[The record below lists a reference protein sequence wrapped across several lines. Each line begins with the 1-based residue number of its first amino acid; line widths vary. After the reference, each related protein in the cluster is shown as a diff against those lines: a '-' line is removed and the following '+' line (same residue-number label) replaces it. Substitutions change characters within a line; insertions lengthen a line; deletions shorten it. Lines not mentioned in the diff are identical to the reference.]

1 MWITLNNIGVY
12 IVLVGARWYD
22 RIMYIRVSSRK
33 NKDNKVVKYVQLAHN
48 VRNPKSGSPQAEVI
62 HSFGRMDELDMDTLK
77 RLARSIQRFMGEEP
91 TLFDGKTP
99 ELKFHSSR
107 PMGGAWLLDGLW
119 KRIGID
125 KVLEKRLKNREFRT
139 EIERVILAM
148 VANRALAPSSKLGLE
163 EWISKKVMLPGLND
177 LDVQHCYRAMDFLL
191 ESEEEIQH
199 EVFNAVSDL
208 FNLEVDLLFFDTTS
222 TYFEMD
228 EWDDEDF
235 KMQGHSKDSR
245 PDLPQIVIGLAV
257 TRDGIPI
264 RCWSWPGNTS
274 DMTVIPEVKRDLIGW
289 KLGRV
294 ITVADR
300 GFSSEENLRILQNAG
315 GHYIVG
321 ERMTAGKPIVEKAL
335 AHPGRFR
342 SVRDNLEVKEVIIG
356 DGEARVRYVLVRN
369 PSEARRDAARREKH
383 LLKLKAELVKLK
395 ELDGSAH
402 SKAHCRLNSHIT
414 YKKYLKMDSKGNFK
428 INNQV
433 VKEMEHLDGKY
444 LIRTSDDTLSVEDI
458 ALGYKQLLEVER
470 AFRTLKTTLE
480 LRPVY
485 HRKEERIRAHVLLCW
500 LSLLLVRIAEVNT
513 LQTWPQ
519 LRSELE
525 DMHLIEYE
533 STDGK
538 VYQRT
543 EITEGQKRIL
553 FLLKIPQPAKILDIS
568 IFKRSKT

>member
-1 MWITLNNIGVY
+1 
-12 IVLVGARWYD
+12 
-22 RIMYIRVSSRK
+22 
-33 NKDNKVVKYVQLAHN
+33 
-48 VRNPKSGSPQAEVI
+48 
-62 HSFGRMDELDMDTLK
+62 
-77 RLARSIQRFMGEEP
+77 
-91 TLFDGKTP
+91 
-99 ELKFHSSR
+99 
-107 PMGGAWLLDGLW
+107 
-119 KRIGID
+119 
-125 KVLEKRLKNREFRT
+125 
-139 EIERVILAM
+139 
-148 VANRALAPSSKLGLE
+148 
-163 EWISKKVMLPGLND
+163 MLPGLND
-177 LDVQHCYRAMDFLL
+177 LDAQHCYRAMDFLL

-235 KMQGHSKDSR
+235 KLQGHSKDSR

-274 DMTVIPEVKRDLIGW
+274 DMTVIPEVKRDLTGW

-294 ITVADR
+294 VTVADR
-300 GFSSEENLRILQNAG
+300 GFSSEGNLRILQEAG

-342 SVRDNLEVKEVIIG
+342 SVRENLEVKEVIVG

-369 PSEARRDAARREKH
+369 PAEARRDAARREKH
-383 LLKLKAELVKLK
+383 LEKLKAELVKLK

-444 LIRTSDDTLSVEDI
+444 LIRTSDDTLSVEDV

-480 LRPVY
+480 LRPIY

-513 LQTWPQ
+513 KQTWPQ

-543 EITEGQKRIL
+543 ELTESQKSIL
-553 FLLKIPQPAKILDIS
+553 LLLEISQPAKILDIS
-568 IFKRSKT
+568 LFKGSKT

>member
-1 MWITLNNIGVY
+1 
-12 IVLVGARWYD
+12 
-22 RIMYIRVSSRK
+22 MYIRVSSRK
-33 NKDNKVVKYVQLAHN
+33 NKDNRVIKYVQLAHN
-48 VRNPKSGSPQAEVI
+48 VRNPKTGTPQAEVI
-62 HSFGRMDELDMDTLK
+62 HSFGRMDELDMDALK
-77 RLARSIQRFMGEEP
+77 RLARSIQRFLGQEP
-91 TLFDGKTP
+91 TLFDGQTP
-99 ELKFHSSR
+99 ELKFLSSR

-125 KVLEKRLKNREFRT
+125 KLLEKRLRNREFRT
-139 EIERVILAM
+139 EMERIILAM

-177 LDVQHCYRAMDFLL
+177 LDAQHCYRAMDFLL

-235 KMQGHSKDSR
+235 KLQGHSKDSR

-274 DMTVIPEVKRDLIGW
+274 DMTVIPEVKRDLTGW

-294 ITVADR
+294 VTVADR
-300 GFSSEENLRILQNAG
+300 GFSSEGNLRILQEAG

-342 SVRDNLEVKEVIIG
+342 SVRENLEVKEVIVG

-369 PSEARRDAARREKH
+369 PAEARRDAARREKH
-383 LLKLKAELVKLK
+383 LEKLKAELVKLK

-444 LIRTSDDTLSVEDI
+444 LIRTSDDTLSVEDV

-480 LRPVY
+480 LRPIY

-513 LQTWPQ
+513 KQTWPQ

-543 EITEGQKRIL
+543 ELTESQKSIL
-553 FLLKIPQPAKILDIS
+553 LLLEISQPAKILDIS
-568 IFKRSKT
+568 LFKGSKT

>member
-1 MWITLNNIGVY
+1 
-12 IVLVGARWYD
+12 
-22 RIMYIRVSSRK
+22 MYVRTTSRK
-33 NKDNKVVKYVQLAHN
+33 NKDNSVVKYVQLAHN
-48 VRNPKSGSPQAEVI
+48 VRNPKTGSPQAEVI
-62 HSFGRMDELDMDTLK
+62 HNFGRMDELDLDTLK
-77 RLARSIQRFMGEEP
+77 RLARSIQRFLGEDTSP
-91 TLFDGKTP
+91 CVADTP
-99 ELKFHSSR
+99 DLKFISSR

-125 KVLEKRLKNREFRT
+125 KLLGKRLKNRDFRT
-139 EIERVILAM
+139 EVERVILAM
-148 VANRALAPSSKLGLE
+148 VTNRALAPSSKLGLE
-163 EWISKKVMLPGLND
+163 EWISKKVMLPGLSE

-199 EVFNAVSDL
+199 EVFTAVADL

-228 EWDDEDF
+228 EWDDEEF
-235 KMQGHSKDSR
+235 KLRGHSKDSR

-274 DMTVIPEVKRDLIGW
+274 DMTVIPEVKRDLTGW

-294 ITVADR
+294 VTVADR
-300 GFSSEENLRILQNAG
+300 GFSSEENLRVLQQAG

-342 SVRDNLEVKEVIIG
+342 TVRDNLDVKEVIIG

-369 PSEARRDAARREKH
+369 PIEARRDAAKREK
-383 LLKLKAELVKLK
+383 LLEKLKDELAKLK
-395 ELDGSAH
+395 ELDGTAH
-402 SKAHCRLNSHIT
+402 TKAHCRLNSHIT
-414 YKKYLKMDSKGNFK
+414 YKKYLKMDAKGNLK

-433 VKEMEHLDGKY
+433 IKEMEHLDGKY

-500 LSLLLVRIAEVNT
+500 LSLLLVRVAEVNT
-513 LQTWPQ
+513 KQTWPQ

-538 VYQRT
+538 VFQRT
-543 EITEGQKRIL
+543 EITDAQKRIL
-553 FLLKIPQPAKILDIS
+553 FLLEIPEPAKILDIS
-568 IFKRSKT
+568 LQKGSKT

>member
-1 MWITLNNIGVY
+1 
-12 IVLVGARWYD
+12 
-22 RIMYIRVSSRK
+22 MYIRVSSRK
-33 NKDNKVVKYVQLAHN
+33 NKDNKVIKYVQLAHN
-48 VRNPKSGSPQAEVI
+48 VRNPKTGTPQAEVI
-62 HSFGRMDELDMDTLK
+62 HSFGRMDELDMDALK
-77 RLARSIQRFMGEEP
+77 RLARSIQRFLGQEP
-91 TLFDGKTP
+91 TLFDAQTP
-99 ELKFHSSR
+99 ELKFLSSR

-125 KVLEKRLKNREFRT
+125 KLLAKRLKNREFRT
-139 EIERVILAM
+139 EMERIILAM

-199 EVFNAVSDL
+199 EVFKAVSDL

-235 KMQGHSKDSR
+235 KLQGHSKDRR

-274 DMTVIPEVKRDLIGW
+274 DMTVIPEVKRDLTGW

-294 ITVADR
+294 VTVADR
-300 GFSSEENLRILQNAG
+300 GFSSEGNLRILQEAG

-342 SVRDNLEVKEVIIG
+342 SVRENLEVKEVIVG

-369 PSEARRDAARREKH
+369 PAEARRDAARREKH
-383 LLKLKAELVKLK
+383 LEKLKAELAKLK

-428 INNQV
+428 INNQA
-433 VKEMEHLDGKY
+433 VKEMEHLDGRY
-444 LIRTSDDTLSVEDI
+444 LIRTSDDTLSVEDV

-513 LQTWPQ
+513 HQTWPQ

-553 FLLKIPQPAKILDIS
+553 FLLKIPEPAKIQDIS
-568 IFKRSKT
+568 LFQGAKT

>member
-1 MWITLNNIGVY
+1 MNH
-12 IVLVGARWYD
+12 
-22 RIMYIRVSSRK
+22 SRK

-62 HSFGRMDELDMDTLK
+62 HSFGRMDELDMDALK
-77 RLARSIQRFMGEEP
+77 RLARSIQRFLGEEP
-91 TLFDGKTP
+91 TLLDGKTP
-99 ELKFHSSR
+99 ELKFLSSR
-107 PMGGAWLLDGLW
+107 PMGGAWLIDGLW

-125 KVLEKRLKNREFRT
+125 KLLEKRLKNREFRT
-139 EIERVILAM
+139 EMERVILAM

-163 EWISKKVMLPGLND
+163 EWISKKVMIPGLSD

-199 EVFNAVSDL
+199 EVFNAVADL

-235 KMQGHSKDSR
+235 KLQGHSKDSR

-274 DMTVIPEVKRDLIGW
+274 DMTVIPEVKRDLTGW

-300 GFSSEENLRILQNAG
+300 GFSSEENLRILQQAG

-321 ERMTAGKPIVEKAL
+321 ERMTADKPIVEKAL
-335 AHPGRFR
+335 SHPGRFR
-342 SVRDNLEVKEVIIG
+342 SVRENLEVKEVVVG

-369 PSEARRDAARREKH
+369 LAEARRDAARREKH
-383 LLKLKAELVKLK
+383 LAKLKAELIKLK

-458 ALGYKQLLEVER
+458 AFGYKQLLEVER

-533 STDGK
+533 SSDGK
-538 VYQRT
+538 VFQRT
-543 EITEGQKRIL
+543 EITEGQKRI
-553 FLLKIPQPAKILDIS
+553 FSLLKIPEPAKILDIS
-568 IFKRSKT
+568 LFRRSKT

>member
-1 MWITLNNIGVY
+1 
-12 IVLVGARWYD
+12 
-22 RIMYIRVSSRK
+22 MYIRVSSRK

-48 VRNPKSGSPQAEVI
+48 VRNPKTGTPQAEVI
-62 HSFGRMDELDMDTLK
+62 HSFGRMDELDMDALK
-77 RLARSIQRFMGEEP
+77 RLARSIQRFLGEEP
-91 TLFDGKTP
+91 TLFDAKTA

-107 PMGGAWLLDGLW
+107 PMGGAWLIDGLW

-125 KVLEKRLKNREFRT
+125 KLLGKRLKDREFRT
-139 EIERVILAM
+139 EMERVILAM
-148 VANRALAPSSKLGLE
+148 VVNRALAPSSKLGLE
-163 EWISKKVMLPGLND
+163 EWISKKVMIPGLND

-199 EVFNAVSDL
+199 EVFNAVADL
-208 FNLEVDLLFFDTTS
+208 FNIEVDLLFFDTTS

-274 DMTVIPEVKRDLIGW
+274 DMTVIPEVKRDLTGW

-300 GFSSEENLRILQNAG
+300 GFSSEENLRILQQAG

-335 AHPGRFR
+335 SHPGRFR
-342 SVRDNLEVKEVIIG
+342 SIRENLEVKEVIVG

-369 PSEARRDAARREKH
+369 LAEARRDAARREKH
-383 LLKLKAELVKLK
+383 LEKLKAELAKLK
-395 ELDGSAH
+395 ELDGNAH

-414 YKKYLKMDSKGNFK
+414 YKKYLKMDAKGNFK

-513 LQTWPQ
+513 QQTWPQ

-533 STDGK
+533 SMDGK

-543 EITEGQKRIL
+543 ELTESQKSIL
-553 FLLKIPQPAKILDIS
+553 LLLEIPEPAKILDITLL
-568 IFKRSKT
+568 RGSKT

>member
-1 MWITLNNIGVY
+1 
-12 IVLVGARWYD
+12 
-22 RIMYIRVSSRK
+22 MYIRVSTRK
-33 NKDNKVVKYVQLAHN
+33 NKNNIAVKYVQLAHN
-48 VRNPKSGSPQAEVI
+48 VRNPKTGTPQAEVI
-62 HSFGRMDELDMDTLK
+62 HSFGRMDELDMDGLR
-77 RLARSIQRFMGEEP
+77 RLARSIQRFLGEES
-91 TLFDGKTP
+91 TLCDGTAS
-99 ELKFHSSR
+99 ELKFLSSK

-125 KVLEKRLKNREFRT
+125 KLLQKRLKDREFRT
-139 EIERVILAM
+139 EMERIILAM
-148 VANRALAPSSKLGLE
+148 VSNRALAPSSKLGLE
-163 EWISKKVMLPGLND
+163 EWISKKVMLPGLSE
-177 LDVQHCYRAMDFLL
+177 LEVQHCYRAMDFLL

-199 EVFNAVSDL
+199 EVFNAVADL

-228 EWDDEDF
+228 EWDDEEF
-235 KMQGHSKDSR
+235 KLQGHSKDSR

-274 DMTVIPEVKRDLIGW
+274 DMTVIPEVKRDLTGW

-294 ITVADR
+294 VTVADR
-300 GFSSEENLRILQNAG
+300 GFSSEENLRILQTAG

-356 DGEARVRYVLVRN
+356 NGEARVRYVLVRN
-369 PSEARRDAARREKH
+369 PSEAKRDEAKREKH
-383 LLKLKAELVKLK
+383 LEKLKAELAKLK
-395 ELDGSAH
+395 ELKGSAH
-402 SKAHCRLNSHIT
+402 TKAHCRLNSHIT

-428 INNQV
+428 INNQA
-433 VKEMEHLDGKY
+433 VKEQEHLDGKY

-500 LSLLLVRIAEVNT
+500 LSLLLVRIAEVRT
-513 LQTWPQ
+513 KQTWPQ

-533 STDGK
+533 SEDGK
-538 VYQRT
+538 LYQRT
-543 EITEGQKRIL
+543 ELTKLQKGIL
-553 FLLKIPQPAKILDIS
+553 LALEIPEPAKILDIS
-568 IFKRSKT
+568 LFKGSKT

>member
-1 MWITLNNIGVY
+1 
-12 IVLVGARWYD
+12 
-22 RIMYIRVSSRK
+22 
-33 NKDNKVVKYVQLAHN
+33 
-48 VRNPKSGSPQAEVI
+48 
-62 HSFGRMDELDMDTLK
+62 
-77 RLARSIQRFMGEEP
+77 
-91 TLFDGKTP
+91 
-99 ELKFHSSR
+99 
-107 PMGGAWLLDGLW
+107 
-119 KRIGID
+119 
-125 KVLEKRLKNREFRT
+125 
-139 EIERVILAM
+139 M

-294 ITVADR
+294 VTVADR

-335 AHPGRFR
+335 AHPGRFK

-369 PSEARRDAARREKH
+369 PSEARRDAVRREKH

-395 ELDGSAH
+395 ELDGCAH

>member
-1 MWITLNNIGVY
+1 
-12 IVLVGARWYD
+12 
-22 RIMYIRVSSRK
+22 MYIRVSTRK
-33 NKDNKVVKYVQLAHN
+33 NKDNIAVKYVQLAHN
-48 VRNPKSGSPQAEVI
+48 VRNPKTGTPQAEVI
-62 HSFGRMDELDMDTLK
+62 HSFGRMDALDMDGLR
-77 RLARSIQRFMGEEP
+77 RLARSIQRFLGEEP
-91 TLFDGKTP
+91 TLFDGSTP
-99 ELKFHSSR
+99 ELKFLSSK

-125 KVLEKRLKNREFRT
+125 KLLGKRLKDREFRT
-139 EIERVILAM
+139 EMERVILAM

-163 EWISKKVMLPGLND
+163 EWISKKVMLPGLD
-177 LDVQHCYRAMDFLL
+177 SLDAQHCYRAMDFLL

-199 EVFNAVSDL
+199 EVFNAVADL

-228 EWDDEDF
+228 EWDDEEF
-235 KMQGHSKDSR
+235 KLQGHSKDSR

-274 DMTVIPEVKRDLIGW
+274 DMTVIPEVKRDLNGW

-294 ITVADR
+294 VTVADR
-300 GFSSEENLRILQNAG
+300 GFSSEGNLRILQEAG

-369 PSEARRDAARREKH
+369 PSEAKRDAAKREKH
-383 LLKLKAELVKLK
+383 LEKLKAELAKLK
-395 ELDGSAH
+395 ELKGSAH
-402 SKAHCRLNSHIT
+402 TKAHCRLNSHIT
-414 YKKYLKMDSKGNFK
+414 YKKYLKMDAKGNFK
-428 INNQV
+428 INNQA
-433 VKEMEHLDGKY
+433 VKEQEHLDGKY
-444 LIRTSDDTLSVEDI
+444 LIRSSDDTLSVEDI

-500 LSLLLVRIAEVNT
+500 LSLLLVRIAEVRT
-513 LQTWPQ
+513 KQTWPQ

-533 STDGK
+533 SVDGK

-543 EITEGQKRIL
+543 ELTELQKGIL
-553 FLLKIPQPAKILDIS
+553 LRLEIPQPAKILDIAL
-568 IFKRSKT
+568 FRGSKT

>member
-1 MWITLNNIGVY
+1 
-12 IVLVGARWYD
+12 
-22 RIMYIRVSSRK
+22 MYIRVSSRK
-33 NKDNKVVKYVQLAHN
+33 NKDNRVIKYVQLAHN
-48 VRNPKSGSPQAEVI
+48 VRNPKTGTPQAEVI
-62 HSFGRMDELDMDTLK
+62 HSFGRMDELDMDALK
-77 RLARSIQRFMGEEP
+77 RLARSIQRFLGQEP
-91 TLFDGKTP
+91 TLFDGQTP
-99 ELKFHSSR
+99 ELKFLSSR

-125 KVLEKRLKNREFRT
+125 KLLEKRLRNREFRT
-139 EIERVILAM
+139 EMERIILAM

-177 LDVQHCYRAMDFLL
+177 LDAQHCYRAMDFLL

-235 KMQGHSKDSR
+235 KLQGHSKDSR

-274 DMTVIPEVKRDLIGW
+274 DMTVIPEVKRDLTGW

-294 ITVADR
+294 VTVADR
-300 GFSSEENLRILQNAG
+300 GFSSEGNLRILQEAG

-342 SVRDNLEVKEVIIG
+342 SVRENLEVKEVIVG

-369 PSEARRDAARREKH
+369 PAEARRDAARREKH
-383 LLKLKAELVKLK
+383 LEKLKAELVKLK

-444 LIRTSDDTLSVEDI
+444 LIRTSDDTLSVEDV

-480 LRPVY
+480 LRPIY

-513 LQTWPQ
+513 KQTWPQ

-543 EITEGQKRIL
+543 ELTESQKSILMCTPCQGQFGFLVFQSNRYLCYTNGALPQGRIG
-553 FLLKIPQPAKILDIS
+553 Q
-568 IFKRSKT
+568 R